1 VIANHFNS
9 KGGDDPLFGRF
20 QPPTR
25 SSETQRH
32 QQAHLV
38 ADFVS
43 QLTAADPAAN
53 VMVLG
58 DLNDFEFSETV
69 DILKAAG
76 LNDLMETLPLD
87 QRYSYEFE
95 GNAQVLDH
103 ILVGQ
108 ALFSHHPLVFD
119 AVHVNAE
126 FFDQASDHDPSV
138 VRILFDQSPT
148 GSTGG
153 PYAVDEGSSVT
164 VTASGSD
171 PEGGSLHYAW
181 DLDNDG
187 TFETPGQTVT
197 FSAADIDGPATRT
210 IAVRVTDDG
219 GQSIVASTTVA
230 IANVAPAATFNAPGS
245 SPAGFPFGLSL
256 TSPHDPSAADTSAG
270 FTYAFDCG
278 SGYGAFGPT
287 AAVTCPTTDVGVRSV
302 GGKIRD
308 KDGGISEYRG
318 TVSVVVTYSSLC
330 DLVRSYSTDPK
341 VADDLCDKLA
351 RAAAASTAALRASQL
366 TAFANQVDAKTDKGL
381 TPAQAAELKLLASRL

>member
-1 VIANHFNS
+1 
-9 KGGDDPLFGRF
+9 
-20 QPPTR
+20 
-25 SSETQRH
+25 
-32 QQAHLV
+32 
-38 ADFVS
+38 
-43 QLTAADPAAN
+43 
-53 VMVLG
+53 MVVG

-69 DILKAAG
+69 GILKAAG

-219 GQSIVASTTVA
+219 GQSIVASTTV
-230 IANVAPAATFNAPGS
+230 
-245 SPAGFPFGLSL
+245 
-256 TSPHDPSAADTSAG
+256 
-270 FTYAFDCG
+270 
-278 SGYGAFGPT
+278 
-287 AAVTCPTTDVGVRSV
+287 
-302 GGKIRD
+302 
-308 KDGGISEYRG
+308 
-318 TVSVVVTYSSLC
+318 
-330 DLVRSYSTDPK
+330 
-341 VADDLCDKLA
+341 
-351 RAAAASTAALRASQL
+351 
-366 TAFANQVDAKTDKGL
+366 
-381 TPAQAAELKLLASRL
+381 